1 MSKLSQHS
9 AVVNATK
16 TWFGE
21 RFRDGVDVK
30 DYATKEDKRAI
41 ALAVA
46 EGMLSGEVELS
57 AEAKAKYGSS
67 IETLVSK
74 YVVGM
79 VTNWFNK
86 SKELNGGAKYEA
98 KNPGSRAGSSD
109 DQIKQMKLL
118 RKQLETLGNADGVAQ
133 VDAAIAV
140 RLAEIGIAKAAETKV
155 TINADILPESIRGL
169 AV

>member
-30 DYATKEDKRAI
+30 EYATKDDKRAI

-46 EGMLSGEVELS
+46 EGMLAGEIELS
-57 AEAKAKYGSS
+57 DAARAKYGES

-86 SKELNGGAKYEA
+86 SKELNGGTKYET

-133 VDAAIAV
+133 VDAAIAN
-140 RLAEIGIAKAAETKV
+140 RLAEINVAKAAT
-155 TINADILPESIRGL
+155 TAPAINIELLPESVRGL
-169 AV
+169 IG